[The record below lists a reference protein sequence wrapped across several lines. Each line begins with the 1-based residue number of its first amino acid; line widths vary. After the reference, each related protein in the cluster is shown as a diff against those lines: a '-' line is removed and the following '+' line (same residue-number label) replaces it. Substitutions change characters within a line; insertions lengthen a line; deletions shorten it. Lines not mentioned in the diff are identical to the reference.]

1 LVVTIGVMAK
11 GGREN
16 ELYGRFLGPAPLDA
30 ALAAL
35 AIEHHAV
42 FELRQLCELGLS
54 PRAVQKRAAA
64 GRLHRI
70 YHGVYALVPPEL
82 LTREERWLAAVYACG
97 PGAVLSHRS
106 AAALHELRA
115 SERAR
120 IDVTVPG
127 RSGRTH
133 PGIDIHRSRTLSP
146 ADTTRVSNIP
156 CTTVARTQLDIA
168 EVVNRRGVERL
179 FDQAE
184 IVEVFDLRK
193 LQNQLDRNHGR
204 RGARVVRSVL
214 AEHYAGRTPTWSE
227 LEEAFLALTRAAG
240 LPDPEVNVFIVIPD
254 GGPAIR
260 VDFLWR
266 AQRLVVE
273 TDGHK
278 THRTRQAFE
287 RDRRNDQRLTAAGY
301 TPIRTT
307 WQQITRE
314 AEELSA
320 RLVTLMRL

>member
-1 LVVTIGVMAK
+1 MAK

-16 ELYGRFLGPAPLDA
+16 GKYVRFLGHPSVDS

-35 AIEHHAV
+35 AIEQHAV
-42 FELRQLCELGLS
+42 FELRQLREIGLS
-54 PRAVQKRAAA
+54 TAAVHKRAAA
-64 GRLHRI
+64 GGLHRI
-70 YHGVYALVPPEL
+70 YQRVYALVPPEL
-82 LTREERWLAAVYACG
+82 LTREGRWLASVYACG

-106 AAALHELRA
+106 AAALHELRS

-127 RSGRTH
+127 RSARRH
-133 PGIDIHRSRTLSP
+133 PGIDVHRSRTLSP
-146 ADTTRVSNIP
+146 NDTTRVSNIP

-168 EVVNRRGVERL
+168 EVVNRRGLERL

-184 IVEVFDLRK
+184 IVEAFDLRK
-193 LQNQLDRNHGR
+193 LENQLDRNASR
-204 RGARVVRSVL
+204 RGARLVRAVL
-214 AEHYAGRTPTWSE
+214 AEHYVGRTPTWSE
-227 LEEAFLALTRAAG
+227 LEEAFLALTRTAG
-240 LPDPEVNVFIVIPD
+240 LPDPEVNVFIVVPD

-266 AQRLVVE
+266 ARRLVVE
-273 TDGHK
+273 TDGHT
-278 THRTRQAFE
+278 THHTRQAFE

-307 WQQITRE
+307 WRQITRE
-314 AEELSA
+314 SEELAA
-320 RLVTLMRL
+320 RLVTLMQL

>member
-1 LVVTIGVMAK
+1 MAK

-16 ELYGRFLGPAPLDA
+16 GKSVRFLDHPSADG

-35 AIEHHAV
+35 AVEHHGV
-42 FELRQLCELGLS
+42 FELRQLREIGLS
-54 PRAVQKRAAA
+54 TAAVHKRAAV

-70 YHGVYALVPPEL
+70 YRGVYALVPPEL
-82 LTREERWLAAVYACG
+82 LTREGRWLAAVYTCG

-115 SERAR
+115 SDRTR
-120 IDVTVPG
+120 IDVTVPAPAT
-127 RSGRTH
+127 RKH

-156 CTTVARTQLDIA
+156 CTTIARTQLDIA
-168 EVVNRRGVERL
+168 EVINRRGVERL

-184 IVEVFDLRK
+184 ILEVFDLHK
-193 LQNQLDRNHGR
+193 LENQLDRNHSR

-227 LEEAFLALTRAAG
+227 LEEAFLELTRAAG
-240 LPDPEVNVFIVIPD
+240 LPDPEVNVFIVVPD

-287 RDRRNDQRLTAAGY
+287 RDRRNDQRLATAGY

-307 WQQITRE
+307 WRQITQE
-314 AEELSA
+314 SDELAA
-320 RLVTLMRL
+320 RLVTLMKL